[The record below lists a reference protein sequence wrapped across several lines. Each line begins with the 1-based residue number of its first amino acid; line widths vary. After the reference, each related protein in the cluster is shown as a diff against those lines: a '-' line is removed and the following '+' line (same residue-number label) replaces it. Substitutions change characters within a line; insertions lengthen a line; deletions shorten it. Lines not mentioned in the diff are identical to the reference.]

1 MLLEFIATI
10 AAAFVLG
17 GMALGLTKLMP
28 GRLPAWI
35 VPAAAGLGM
44 IGYQVWS
51 EYSWFDRV
59 TGTLPDGVEVV
70 STNALQVWYRP
81 WTYAVPQVSRAT
93 AVDHRFE
100 RRNPEFP
107 EQVMTAVVLL
117 ARWEPMRQFGV
128 VYDCAAH
135 ARADLMDEVIFAE
148 DGAIT
153 GAEWVP
159 VGRGDAVLQAVCGQE
174 G

>member
-1 MLLEFIATI
+1 MFLEFVATI

-17 GMALGLTKLMP
+17 GMAFGLNKVMR
-28 GRLPAWI
+28 GRLPGWI

-51 EYSWFDRV
+51 EYSWLDRV

-100 RRNPEFP
+100 RRNPAFP
-107 EQVMTAVVLL
+107 EQIMTAVVLM

-128 VYDCAAH
+128 VYDCAAFR
-135 ARADLMDEVIFAE
+135 RADLMDQVVFSD
-148 DGAIT
+148 DGSLE
-153 GAEWVP
+153 GATWVP
-159 VGRGDAVLQAVCGQE
+159 VGREDSVLQAVCDQG